1 VEIEVFASR
10 TTAHTG
16 GYFEWSGSTGTMVK
30 YYQAGGGRRQPCAP
44 ALLLLSS
51 CCTIMVRLRSPQA

>member
-16 GYFEWSGSTGTMVK
+16 GCS
-30 YYQAGGGRRQPCAP
+30 QQCA
-44 ALLLLSS
+44 SS
-51 CCTIMVRLRSPQA
+51 RWIDPG